1 MVSMSGAATGA
12 DLIETGI
19 PRWNANVDAL
29 RTLKRIEAEGR
40 PATVEE
46 RRILEGY
53 SGFGG
58 SEFGPAFDLN
68 TDSRAWNRRG
78 TELRELT
85 TEDEYDSITA
95 SRLNAFYTTP
105 EVIRNMWGGVERLGA
120 DRADTLRVLEP
131 SAGTGRFLEY
141 QPGALARKSERT
153 AVELD
158 DLSARILRAK
168 FPDDTVY
175 HTGFEKAPLPDDHYD
190 LAISNVPFG
199 SYGVT
204 DPQHDDYVTKRIHNY
219 FFAKALDK
227 VRPGG
232 VVAFI
237 TTGPRR
243 RCGRPW
249 RRTGSPPRR
258 CCSRPRC
265 CASPWRPR
273 PPCGSGPSP
282 AAAW

>member
-29 RTLKRIEAEGR
+29 RTLKRIEAQGR

-78 TELRELT
+78 TELRELA

-105 EVIRNMWGGVERLGA
+105 KSYAICGA
-120 DRADTLRVLEP
+120 GWSGWAPTGPTLYGSLSRRRAQGDSLSTSRIP
-131 SAGTGRFLEY
+131 WRGSR
-141 QPGALARKSERT
+141 
-153 AVELD
+153 
-158 DLSARILRAK
+158 SARLLNWMTCRPA
-168 FPDDTVY
+168 
-175 HTGFEKAPLPDDHYD
+175 
-190 LAISNVPFG
+190 
-199 SYGVT
+199 SYGLSF
-204 DPQHDDYVTKRIHNY
+204 P
-219 FFAKALDK
+219 
-227 VRPGG
+227 
-232 VVAFI
+232 
-237 TTGPRR
+237 TTLCTTRD
-243 RCGRPW
+243 
-249 RRTGSPPRR
+249 
-258 CCSRPRC
+258 SRKPRC
-265 CASPWRPR
+265 PTTTTT
-273 PPCGSGPSP
+273 
-282 AAAW
+282 